1 MVYRHCALL
10 LAACG
15 GGSAVSRH
23 SALAVVACGER
34 RWFPG
39 LCCFQAVR
47 RWMGGLWGTVSIS
60 RHCAFATVAV
70 VSGIGFQALR
80 PCVGGLWGNSAV
92 SRHCAAGA
100 ERCWFPGIAS
110 LNGWHVWDGV
120 HFQVSRCPGLGRCL
134 FVTSHVYG
142 LSWRIFAEYVPVCS
156 VRLESR
162 CAMAWGGLSSSLS
175 LIGPC
180 VCVCVFRSQAPLDYV
195 GLLEETLRGLRCI
208 LHWPTMA

>member
-1 MVYRHCALL
+1 MVSRHCVVEWVARVGRCPFPGTAPLPWRLVVSGVGLQALCPGVGGM
-10 LAACG
+10 CG

-39 LCCFQAVR
+39 LCCFQALR
-47 RWMGGLWGTVSIS
+47 RWTGGLWGTVSIS
-60 RHCAFATVAV
+60 RHCAFAMVAV

-142 LSWRIFAEYVPVCS
+142 SSWRIFAEYVPVCS

-162 CAMAWGGLSSSLS
+162 CAMA
-175 LIGPC
+175 
-180 VCVCVFRSQAPLDYV
+180 
-195 GLLEETLRGLRCI
+195 
-208 LHWPTMA
+208 